1 MKKIAYICTAI
12 AILTMVTAGCEKSKT
27 PAASSAPTAA
37 ATSGPTATSA
47 PTDAGADNPSGSDE
61 KSNSNSPAS
70 SKAPDANS
78 QSGAVQTTD
87 REEIANLIRDAKE
100 LIDEGLLDDAKMTL
114 RDLRSRDLTADEK
127 KQVDELQA
135 KLVKISD

>member
-12 AILTMVTAGCEKSKT
+12 AILTMVTSGCGKFKT
-27 PAASSAPTAA
+27 PAASSAPTATA
-37 ATSGPTATSA
+37 ASGPTATPS
-47 PTDAGADNPSGSDE
+47 PTDAGVDNRSGLDE
-61 KSNSNSPAS
+61 KSNSPAS
-70 SKAPDANS
+70 SKAPDADT
-78 QSGAVQTTD
+78 QSGAVQTTN

-114 RDLRSRDLTADEK
+114 RDLRSRDLTEDEK